1 MKLFLDNATTPIL
14 SNKKIN
20 FCKKELSEE
29 DLYKVM
35 KSMSNNK
42 FPKEF
47 YKTFWDGL
55 KYKKFTR
62 HDQVFLMRLRF
73 ERYFSHHGRSFPMI
87 EEVSLE
93 R

>member
-1 MKLFLDNATTPIL
+1 
-14 SNKKIN
+14 
-20 FCKKELSEE
+20 
-29 DLYKVM
+29 M

-73 ERYFSHHGRSFPMI
+73 ERCFSHHGRSFQMI